1 MIKYSHSS
9 EYDTKGRINMTV
21 TKEINGSSAVICF
34 EGWLDTPA
42 AAEFKDVLD
51 GLGEDVKELTVD
63 MAKLE
68 FISSAGLRLIVAAHK
83 QMNGALTIK
92 NASVEILDVFR
103 MTGFDKRLNI
113 V

>member
-1 MIKYSHSS
+1 
-9 EYDTKGRINMTV
+9 MTI
-21 TKEINGSSAVICF
+21 TKEISGSSAVLKL

-42 AAEFKDVLD
+42 SAELKKELD
-51 GLGEDVKELTVD
+51 ALGSEVKELTFD
-63 MAKLE
+63 MEKME
-68 FISSAGLRLIVAAHK
+68 YISSAGLRHVVAAHK
-83 QMNGALTIK
+83 QMNGALTVK